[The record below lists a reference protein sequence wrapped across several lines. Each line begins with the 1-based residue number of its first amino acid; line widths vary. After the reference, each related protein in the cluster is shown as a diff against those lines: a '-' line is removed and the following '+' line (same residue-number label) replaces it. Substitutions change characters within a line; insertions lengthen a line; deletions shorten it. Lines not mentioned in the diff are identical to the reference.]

1 MSEITSRPGRSVTVS
16 GPRSSIAVNTSRS
29 SIFGLGRAH
38 RIGIPAGVQTRKR
51 LGTTIRNPGYQDKCK
66 TNWNLTLTNPPY
78 SSAPATYSFHDFRCD
93 NNTAGRPGVGCVVPC
108 YASVLW
114 YSKSRYPQL
123 TSHATRAQNSGLPG
137 ATFAK
142 PLTRTTHA
150 TTVSDTR
157 RLACGDAPSIHLKS
171 CDEYPIAQSQQGLSS
186 GGARRSFTGCNFNR
200 VPAGTGP
207 RGASACMIKA
217 TENNAQ
223 GGLNTQF
230 FRSRRVLNGDPFQIR
245 VD

>member
-1 MSEITSRPGRSVTVS
+1 M
-16 GPRSSIAVNTSRS
+16 
-29 SIFGLGRAH
+29 
-38 RIGIPAGVQTRKR
+38 QTRKR